1 LERNV
6 GSASDNLHIGYEIK
20 EVNAVQENNR
30 CSIQET
36 HRDAVC
42 IMFGCLRLL
51 VHKVTDETL
60 SANHCRQI
68 AGNLPEMLS
77 GTVEGNIVS
86 LFLLKHIV
94 PNLIME

>member
-1 LERNV
+1 MKCE
-6 GSASDNLHIGYEIK
+6 SASDNLHVGYEIE

-30 CSIQET
+30 CTIQDK

-42 IMFGCLRLL
+42 IIFGCLSLL
-51 VHKVTDETL
+51 LHKVADENL
-60 SANHCRQI
+60 SVNHCRQI

-77 GTVEGNIVS
+77 GSVEGNIVS
-86 LFLLKHIV
+86 VFLLKHIV